1 MRTVDPQLWARDL
14 NKSALVRPGTPRP
27 GLERRLRA
35 SLRDAAA
42 DYWRHCSVGFIKY
55 MKNDDTNK
63 YKKWR
68 NLAAV
73 ALTFALGCA
82 ALADGALQYR
92 ARPPLYVQKHSTSV
106 THTPFPAVAIC
117 SNKVISRAALRN
129 LTRHLYTTSANQ
141 RYQYSEAEIE
151 DNLVKMGALLTYAYT
166 DVNFMFTKFMRES
179 MPQFN
184 ITDIMYRC
192 GYMTRKRP
200 YSSVLSQL
208 LEDPASVLVARE
220 GTKLRAFVRDQ
231 ADCTRLLLRLQLQ
244 IPVSMQH
251 ITRQRL
257 ILKEVR
263 DVLLNVVY
271 LVSRPADFGRE
282 PVVLDQTGK
291 DFGLG
296 AVLHEVQD
304 DFAYIRRPA
313 YGMEVDKVLLFEGS
327 EFPIVEGGDVR
338 VYPLPINASV
348 YFNIQALSQQPADE
362 ISSYSETRVRHSNSP
377 AAPAGRH
384 LVYVS
389 CPQRGCRLGAAGMSQ
404 CLAEC
409 RRYTAEALCK
419 CVPYTLQPQ
428 CAPRAAA
435 TCTLNELACLS
446 KHRGKALRR
455 HLHAQ
460 RARLPQQAQ
469 SDLPSAAILIHY
481 DTEKF
486 MYVYP
491 GDEADVSLN
500 QEQQDSMVCDCV
512 VHCRRL
518 QYRATVSYSFYR
530 SKPHVFQNF
539 LTKNMSLKST
549 TSLRLFY
556 GVDRQQWYK
565 VEVFS
570 RLSDVCV
577 KLSCQWMAITG
588 ITLVSCWE
596 LVYHATYRWLRHFA
610 RRRTAPSIPRRRT
623 RGPPHAA
630 RRDYI
635 VM

>member
-1 MRTVDPQLWARDL
+1 MAISPRA
-14 NKSALVRPGTPRP
+14 ALVVTSSAGRLARAIDIYRYSAQHADRGPPAVGARPEQVGAREAGPAAP
-27 GLERRLRA
+27 GAGAPPARQPAGRRRRLLA
-35 SLRDAAA
+35 PLLRGV
-42 DYWRHCSVGFIKY
+42 Y
-55 MKNDDTNK
+55 
-63 YKKWR
+63 
-68 NLAAV
+68 
-73 ALTFALGCA
+73 
-82 ALADGALQYR
+82 QYR

-184 ITDIMYRC
+184 ITDIMYRFSANC
-192 GYMTRKRP
+192 SKI
-200 YSSVLSQL
+200 L
-208 LEDPASVLVARE
+208 LRCSWR
-220 GTKLRAFVRDQ
+220 GKVRNCEHLF
-231 ADCTRLLLRLQLQ
+231 ATRLTALGFCC
-244 IPVSMQH
+244 VF
-251 ITRQRL
+251 
-257 ILKEVR
+257 
-263 DVLLNVVY
+263 N
-271 LVSRPADFGRE
+271 SRYQPADFGRE

-313 YGMEVDKVLLFEGS
+313 YGMEVLLFEGS

-446 KHRGKALRR
+446 KHR
-455 HLHAQ
+455 
-460 RARLPQQAQ
+460 
-469 SDLPSAAILIHY
+469 
-481 DTEKF
+481 EKF

-610 RRRTAPSIPRRRT
+610 RRRTAPSIPRRST
-623 RGPPHAA
+623 RGPPHAT